1 MKINVRTLVDLKQ
14 NTVSGNLTEKDLD
27 HLSNYSDQVKEKVR
41 EYRINENEFNQ
52 YLIEYK
58 VKGFYSKTH
67 KDK

>member
-1 MKINVRTLVDLKQ
+1 MDYKFYTPKEIAEILRISYRKVLDLILM
-14 NTVSGNLTEKDLD
+14 GELPAL
-27 HLSNYSDQVKEKVR
+27 QVGR